1 MNVGGMFAH
10 IGIALFFLGV
20 IGSAKYSEEVNLSL
34 QEGTTQEAFGYK
46 FSYTGATPFMDANNK
61 RDTMYA
67 FNINVEKDNKEMTLR
82 PVMFFSKFS
91 NGIMKSPDIAY
102 FSYKDLYLSPMS
114 LEEPQPYPPESVYNL
129 KKGSKTKINELEVE
143 FVDFDFGTM
152 QKGGK
157 EMASGNYTLGAILKV
172 NDGVNTETLNVK
184 TQYEDGNPNPTPFT
198 LQNNKKYVFYFL
210 NMSVK
215 GEEAGGTTASVA
227 ILDPT
232 KVNTADQKETL
243 VVAASIKPFISV
255 LWSGVVIMFAGFI
268 LSIVRRR
275 KDLMVKFPK
284 KVVEEKKE
292 TKPNNKNSKKK

>member
-20 IGSAKYSEEVNLSL
+20 IGSAKYSQEVNLSL
-34 QEGTTQEAFGYK
+34 QEGKTQEAFGYK
-46 FSYTGATPFMDANNK
+46 FTYVGANPFMDANNK

-67 FNINVEKDNKEMTLR
+67 FNINVEQDNKEMVMR

-91 NGIMKSPDIAY
+91 NGVMKSPDIAY

-114 LEEPQPYPPESVYNL
+114 LEEPSPYPPESIYDL

-143 FVDFDFGTM
+143 FVDFDFGNM

-157 EMASGNYTLGAILKV
+157 EMGSGNYTLGAILKV
-172 NDGVNTETLNVK
+172 NDGVNTETINVK
-184 TQYEDGNPNPTPFT
+184 TQFVDGTPSPTPFSM
-198 LQNNKKYVFYFL
+198 QNNKKYVFYFL
-210 NMSVK
+210 NMAVK
-215 GEEAGGTTASVA
+215 GEEAGGTSASVVVM
-227 ILDPT
+227 DPT
-232 KVNTADQKETL
+232 KKGNTNDKETL

-255 LWSGVVIMFAGFI
+255 LWTGVLILFVGFI

-275 KDLMVKFPK
+275 KEIMIKNPEK
-284 KVVEEKKE
+284 HSNEKKE
-292 TKPNNKNSKKK
+292 STPNSSKKKK